1 MILQDAV
8 AVVTGGTGTMG
19 LEIGAA
25 LSSHGATVVKWDL
38 GPASG
43 EVVHCDVRDA
53 ASVTAAFAQTVL
65 AYGSPAVL
73 INAAG
78 VSGGR
83 APWAADA
90 SEEDWRFVLS
100 AEEAWRTAFEVHVLG
115 VVNTSREFAR
125 ISRQTGSGGAIV
137 NITSV
142 CGGSAFNDPALAA
155 LSGTKAAANS
165 VTRTAALNF
174 GPLGIRV
181 NAVAPGVME
190 TRVKVPGVSEEA
202 ASGRTD
208 PAERAERVKRW
219 TPVGNRLA
227 RSADVADAVIA
238 LLLSDFVT
246 GQVVVVDG
254 GLSLRSLTKPA

>member
-1 MILQDAV
+1 MRLKDAV
-8 AVVTGGTGTMG
+8 CVVTGGTGTMG
-19 LEIGAA
+19 SEIGAS
-25 LSSHGATVVKWDL
+25 LGKQGARVVSWDL
-38 GPASG
+38 GSSG
-43 EVVHCDVRDA
+43 PQLVHCDVSDA
-53 ASVTAAFAQTVL
+53 ASVAAAFPETVHSYGTPTVL
-65 AYGSPAVL
+65 V
-73 INAAG
+73 NAAG

-90 SEEDWRFVLS
+90 SDEDWRFVLS

-125 ISRQTGSGGAIV
+125 NIKNTGAAGAIV

-142 CGGSAFNDPALAA
+142 CGGSSFNDPALAA
-155 LSGTKAAANS
+155 LSATKAAANS
-165 VTRTAALNF
+165 VTRTAAMNF

-208 PAERAERVKRW
+208 PAERMERVKRW

-227 RSADVADAVIA
+227 KSSDVADAVLA

-254 GLSLRSLTKPA
+254 GLSLRSLTKSA